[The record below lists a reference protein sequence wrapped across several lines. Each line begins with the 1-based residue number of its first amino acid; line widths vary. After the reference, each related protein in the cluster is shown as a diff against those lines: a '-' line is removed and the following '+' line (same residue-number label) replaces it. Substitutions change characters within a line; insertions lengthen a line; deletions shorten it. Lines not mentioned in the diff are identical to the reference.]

1 VLFGRLGSPPTS
13 FNQKKENRLM
23 RTKFAAS
30 LVALLVVAATA
41 AAQGAGKVSMQD
53 FGGTWVLDASKSEGL
68 PQGVEETMTVKQEKD
83 KFTVESKMKSPRGER
98 TMNMDFAAD
107 GKEGPFTM
115 RMMQN
120 ELTGKRTAKWS
131 ADGSALEIT
140 ETADVPTPDGGTA
153 SVKNWRKWTLSADG
167 KTLTAEETRTSPR
180 GEQKTKRV
188 YAKQ

>member
-1 VLFGRLGSPPTS
+1 
-13 FNQKKENRLM
+13 M
-23 RTKFAAS
+23 RVKFAAS
-30 LVALLVVAATA
+30 LVALLVVAANA

-53 FGGTWVLDASKSEGL
+53 INFAGTWVLDAAKSEGL

-115 RMMQN
+115 RMGPN
-120 ELTGKRTAKWS
+120 ELTGKRTAKWG
-131 ADGSALEIT
+131 ADATTVEIT

-153 SVKNWRKWTLSADG
+153 SVKTWRKWALSADG

-180 GEQKTKRV
+180 GEQKMKRV
-188 YAKQ
+188 YTKQ